1 MVESESP
8 IKIGN
13 HYLIYLNKKL
23 GNGAFGEIYLG
34 LNMKTYEE
42 VAIKLEKIKT
52 KNQLHHETRIL
63 KELEGGI
70 GIPKIYYFHQLENYS
85 CLIEELLGPSLENLF
100 NFCNRQFSLKTTLIL
115 GIQMINRIE
124 FMHNHGII
132 HRDIKPDNFLMGKKE
147 KEYLLYIIDMGLSK
161 RYIDQNTHKHINFK
175 EGKNLVGTVRY
186 SSIFTHKGFEQSRRD
201 DIESISYV
209 LIYFLK
215 GFLPWQGQK
224 GKSKKEKYQKIMD
237 MKMKIKIDDLC
248 KNLPFE
254 FSEFTSYPRNLKF
267 EEKPNYDFLKNL
279 LYDVIKKENIQ
290 LDYNYD
296 WLILKKN
303 EDEKEKEKEKF
314 EEIKIFNND
323 NCTMNNN
330 INNIIKSNDDVN
342 INMNIFINTFK
353 NFKEEKNLEIEDK
366 KIEK

>member
-1 MVESESP
+1 
-8 IKIGN
+8 
-13 HYLIYLNKKL
+13 
-23 GNGAFGEIYLG
+23 
-34 LNMKTYEE
+34 
-42 VAIKLEKIKT
+42 
-52 KNQLHHETRIL
+52 
-63 KELEGGI
+63 
-70 GIPKIYYFHQLENYS
+70 
-85 CLIEELLGPSLENLF
+85 
-100 NFCNRQFSLKTTLIL
+100 
-115 GIQMINRIE
+115 
-124 FMHNHGII
+124 
-132 HRDIKPDNFLMGKKE
+132 
-147 KEYLLYIIDMGLSK
+147 
-161 RYIDQNTHKHINFK
+161 
-175 EGKNLVGTVRY
+175 
-186 SSIFTHKGFEQSRRD
+186 
-201 DIESISYV
+201 
-209 LIYFLK
+209 
-215 GFLPWQGQK
+215 
-224 GKSKKEKYQKIMD
+224 
-237 MKMKIKIDDLC
+237 MKIKIDDLC

-296 WLILKKN
+296 WIILKKK
-303 EDEKEKEKEKF
+303 EDEKEKEKEKY